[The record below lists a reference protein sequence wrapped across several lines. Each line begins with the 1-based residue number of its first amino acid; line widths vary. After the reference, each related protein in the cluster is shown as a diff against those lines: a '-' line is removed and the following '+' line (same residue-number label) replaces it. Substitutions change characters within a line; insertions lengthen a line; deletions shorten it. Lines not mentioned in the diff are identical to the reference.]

1 MPLTLGYSSSYGV
14 LADAYHVL
22 TDFFVTSGSAN
33 DTIVSGS
40 LWVNKSAFD
49 NNKTPII
56 KYTFDFNSLKGT
68 PGDGGKT
75 PAVMQP
81 DIYSQSYAALKQIN
95 VGGAKTNPNNFVDSD
110 GNTPMFDFRNATE
123 D

>member
-56 KYTFDFNSLKGT
+56 KYTFDFNSLKAIFLNVSSSNNSSNIAVVSLST
-68 PGDGGKT
+68 PIAIK
-75 PAVMQP
+75 
-81 DIYSQSYAALKQIN
+81 L
-95 VGGAKTNPNNFVDSD
+95 
-110 GNTPMFDFRNATE
+110 DFFM
-123 D
+123 